1 MKNLIITGLLALS
14 LFAISCK
21 GQPEKKQTVAAVS
34 DNDIEVYYFHNTVR
48 CTTCLAIES
57 EARKN
62 IEMLYPEMYKE
73 GKISFTSLNLEEEAG
88 RTLGERLGVSGQTL
102 LIVSGNQKINIT
114 TDGFLYAVAK
124 PDKLREIIKSKV
136 DSLNKE

>member
-1 MKNLIITGLLALS
+1 
-14 LFAISCK
+14 
-21 GQPEKKQTVAAVS
+21 
-34 DNDIEVYYFHNTVR
+34 
-48 CTTCLAIES
+48 
-57 EARKN
+57 
-62 IEMLYPEMYKE
+62 MLYPEMYKE